1 MLGGSMFAQF
11 QAHNNYAAL
20 SHMDKTKLL
29 VAETSD
35 ADSFTVVSIRKAE
48 TGSSDEDDDEKHE
61 EREEGEGTQEDNSTD
76 SLTHQKI
83 MLLYSHMHG
92 IALWI
97 VAR

>member
-1 MLGGSMFAQF
+1 MLGGSMFAWF

-20 SHMDKTKLL
+20 PHMDETKLL
-29 VAETSD
+29 VVETSN
-35 ADSFTVVSIRKAE
+35 ADSFTVVSIRKTE

-76 SLTHQKI
+76 SLTYQKI
-83 MLLYSHMHG
+83 MLLYSHG

-97 VAR
+97 VGR